1 MKRLF
6 FIVDIA
12 SGCILTDAYQTK
24 GGLLRDYAVEAGERV
39 VELNYD
45 DMETER
51 QKIEFNRLWEMSV
64 KR

>member
-12 SGCILTDAYQTK
+12 SSTIVTDAYQTK
-24 GGLLRDYAVEAGERV
+24 GGLLRDYAVDPGERV

-51 QKIEFNRLWEMSV
+51 QKTEFNRLWEMRV

>member
-1 MKRLF
+1 MKALF

-12 SGCILTDAYQTK
+12 SNVILTDAYQTK
-24 GGLLRDYAVEAGERV
+24 GGLLRDYNVESGERI

-45 DMETER
+45 DMVTDE
-51 QKIEFNRLWEMSV
+51 QKKQFSRLWDGRV

>member
-12 SGCILTDAYQTK
+12 SGCILTDPYQTK
-24 GGLLRDYAVEAGERV
+24 GGLLRDYAVEAGERI

-45 DMETER
+45 DMETKE
-51 QKIEFNRLWEMSV
+51 QKTQFNRLWEMRV